1 MSELYLMAT
10 ISDRNQ
16 SRRFLAFYKEYGISV
31 TFLTLG
37 RGTAASEVLDAF
49 GLEASEKAVQ
59 FAVVTA
65 TEWKKVKKGLEQEI
79 KIDIPG
85 TGIAFVTP
93 RSRNIDLDLLFQ
105 ALFYLFPFRRRHY
118 CKLDGLFRC
127 L

>member
-49 GLEASEKAVQ
+49 GLEASEKAV
-59 FAVVTA
+59 
-65 TEWKKVKKGLEQEI
+65 
-79 KIDIPG
+79 
-85 TGIAFVTP
+85 
-93 RSRNIDLDLLFQ
+93 
-105 ALFYLFPFRRRHY
+105 
-118 CKLDGLFRC
+118 
-127 L
+127 

>member
-49 GLEASEKAVQ
+49 GLS
-59 FAVVTA
+59 
-65 TEWKKVKKGLEQEI
+65 LI
-79 KIDIPG
+79 HI
-85 TGIAFVTP
+85 
-93 RSRNIDLDLLFQ
+93 
-105 ALFYLFPFRRRHY
+105 
-118 CKLDGLFRC
+118 
-127 L
+127 

>member
-59 FAVVTA
+59 
-65 TEWKKVKKGLEQEI
+65 WNR
-79 KIDIPG
+79 
-85 TGIAFVTP
+85 
-93 RSRNIDLDLLFQ
+93 RSRSI
-105 ALFYLFPFRRRHY
+105 FRERGSP
-118 CKLDGLFRC
+118 L
-127 L
+127 